1 MKLYR
6 AMRADSDGMPA
17 VGPTA
22 RTLGVRGLEAA
33 PFEDVPAL
41 QPTDVVPPRV
51 GGMSVTPNDPIY
63 LPPLR
68 LPMSMGGKG
77 KDPIWQIDTADIG
90 PDLLFRQDSTTHGLL
105 EPVRPMT
112 RGGLQSALEATR
124 PKWIRYIG

>member
-6 AMRADSDGMPA
+6 AMRADADGLPA

-22 RTLGVRGLEAA
+22 RTIGVRGLEAA

-41 QPTDVVPPRV
+41 LPTDVVPPRV
-51 GGMSVTPNDPIY
+51 GGMSVAPSDPVH

-68 LPMSMGGKG
+68 LPVSMGGKG
-77 KDPIWQIDTADIG
+77 RDPVWELDTNDLG
-90 PDLLFRQDSTTHGLL
+90 PDLTARLDSPVHGLV

-112 RGGLQSALEATR
+112 RAELQSALELTR
-124 PKWIRYIG
+124 PRWVRYIG